1 MRFSLY
7 RRMSIIEAEKA
18 LKDKRFYKPESEVL
32 LPRKWFSTSILKT
45 HYFKSPFYNGETIVV
60 KVDIN
65 LEYFRRIFETGLFID
80 KEPNGFYGYN
90 ESKEDILYARTHK
103 TIPDFYN
110 IGFLDLDTF
119 NRQFDEIEVLPE
131 SGYLD
136 YMERVIL
143 GEPIKNFQTFD
154 TINDRLEFYVQN
166 SYDTTAYA
174 YRYQAIMPEM
184 IDPLLKRV
192 HFDKDLENLKK
203 RNLNRFPTTFKVRF
217 KKGFEQLG
225 IYNEFSF
232 SMDIYQLAKY
242 ASYVESV
249 RIVSIEERKDVGKR
263 FIQISGDNAYTK
275 HERVEGPLYNRVS
288 FQDFNSITINLL
300 RKGFKIDDI
309 KYFLPNLK
317 DVEGINQVDPRHI
330 DSLKT
335 HIEKTINMS
344 SLVVNYF
351 HDQGMEIDS
360 LTLVYLKWM
369 LLLHDLGK
377 PYCECLNIHTRY
389 SQFGEKEK
397 YTDMVMNQI
406 LDDDIAFPIKSIY
419 KIFKMSSLTL
429 NKKIKNLMKSLLL
442 EITNYY
448 QVDGEEAFKVL
459 NSFVKVAFLAK
470 VSHSASMKT
479 RSFCSYYV
487 DDLMFMDRVY
497 DCLVSLGDYD
507 FSFDYEYFYS
517 DIFRAYEEI
526 IEGFYV
532 KKSKS
537 TLDNVRGMLQNNPND
552 FQYVYDLKLS
562 HVHKIEDA
570 SQYNYDDIICAY
582 FMEDN
587 EVLLKYFSGEII
599 DTDKHGQIHSERV
612 GVLSYILGHLKS
624 LSEEDIEILMLAS
637 KYHDIGRKVRDDDRT
652 HSIESVNLL
661 RKDKILEGSPLR
673 DYVYFLVEAH
683 GFKDKDDLS
692 IMSKYSVDSS
702 RALMLLSIFKDAD
715 ALDRVRYDTDRKMG
729 SVLNI
734 KYLRNEESIRLV
746 KFAYMLN
753 AEYKLD
759 KRELSSDIKKLIKD

>member
-429 NKKIKNLMKSLLL
+429 NKKIKNLM
-442 EITNYY
+442 
-448 QVDGEEAFKVL
+448 
-459 NSFVKVAFLAK
+459 
-470 VSHSASMKT
+470 
-479 RSFCSYYV
+479 
-487 DDLMFMDRVY
+487 
-497 DCLVSLGDYD
+497 
-507 FSFDYEYFYS
+507 
-517 DIFRAYEEI
+517 
-526 IEGFYV
+526 
-532 KKSKS
+532 
-537 TLDNVRGMLQNNPND
+537 
-552 FQYVYDLKLS
+552 DLK
-562 HVHKIEDA
+562 
-570 SQYNYDDIICAY
+570 
-582 FMEDN
+582 
-587 EVLLKYFSGEII
+587 
-599 DTDKHGQIHSERV
+599 
-612 GVLSYILGHLKS
+612 
-624 LSEEDIEILMLAS
+624 
-637 KYHDIGRKVRDDDRT
+637 
-652 HSIESVNLL
+652 
-661 RKDKILEGSPLR
+661 
-673 DYVYFLVEAH
+673 
-683 GFKDKDDLS
+683 
-692 IMSKYSVDSS
+692 
-702 RALMLLSIFKDAD
+702 
-715 ALDRVRYDTDRKMG
+715 
-729 SVLNI
+729 
-734 KYLRNEESIRLV
+734 
-746 KFAYMLN
+746 
-753 AEYKLD
+753 
-759 KRELSSDIKKLIKD
+759 